1 MNGTTGIPRTLHV
14 LSSLATAQ
22 WTAEELAYH
31 HRTMSELSP
40 WLNAQ
45 GTHIHG
51 QIIQEITRR
60 GGLDTQNFGQR
71 PT

>member
-1 MNGTTGIPRTLHV
+1 MDGTTGTQRNLHD
-14 LSSLATAQ
+14 LSSLDTAQ
-22 WTAEELAYH
+22 WTAQELAYH

-51 QIIQEITRR
+51 QIVQEITRR
-60 GGLDTQNFGQR
+60 GGMDA
-71 PT
+71 